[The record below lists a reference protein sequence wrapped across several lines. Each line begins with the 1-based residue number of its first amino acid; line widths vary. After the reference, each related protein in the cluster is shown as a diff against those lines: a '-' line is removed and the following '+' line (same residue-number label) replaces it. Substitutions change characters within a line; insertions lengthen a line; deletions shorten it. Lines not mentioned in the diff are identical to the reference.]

1 MPNSLSA
8 KGTPQL
14 TTSVLWVMTI
24 TTGLVVANIYYAQPL
39 LSDIASTYKVSNAK
53 AGQVAMFTQLG
64 YAAGL
69 LLIVPLA
76 DMFKRKRLIIIDFAF
91 IIASLLI
98 TAWAPTILILII
110 ASFFVGLSSVIPQ
123 VLIPMVAHLAKPEE
137 RGKKIGVVMSGLL
150 IGILLSRTLSGF
162 VGEHLGW
169 RAMFYMAAGLMVI
182 LWLLAAVLLPEIEPE
197 YKGSYKSLFTSLL
210 KLAKTEPVLRLAAFR
225 GAMGFACFSAFWA
238 TLVFLLKQPQ
248 FNMGSA
254 EAGTFGL
261 VGAAGALAAS
271 AIGRLSDKMDS
282 YRLIIYTLLLLPL
295 SFIIFIFS
303 SHSLILLV
311 IGVIV
316 LDMGVQA
323 THIANQAL
331 IFSLQ
336 PEARN
341 RINTVYMVSYFL
353 GGSAGTFLATQLWS
367 SYQWYG
373 VCAIGILLSLIAL
386 CVHLLAGKKGSSV
399 QNNHT

>member
-1 MPNSLSA
+1 MSNNLSA
-8 KGTPQL
+8 KAAPQL
-14 TTSVLWVMTI
+14 TSSILWVMTI

-39 LSDIASTYKVSNAK
+39 LSDIANTYKVNNAR
-53 AGQVAMFTQLG
+53 AGQIAMFTQLG

-76 DMFKRKRLIIIDFAF
+76 DMFKRKRLILIDFAF
-91 IIASLLI
+91 IIASLLV
-98 TAWAPTILILII
+98 TAWAPNILILTI

-162 VGEHLGW
+162 IGEHLGW
-169 RAMFYMAAGLMVI
+169 RAMFYIAAGLMGV
-182 LWLLAAVLLPEIEPE
+182 LWLLASMLLPEIEPE
-197 YKGSYKSLFTSLL
+197 YKGNYKTLFTSLIQL
-210 KLAKTEPVLRLAAFR
+210 VKTEPVLRLAAFR
-225 GAMGFACFSAFWA
+225 GAMCFACFSAFWA

-282 YRLIIYTLLLLPL
+282 YRLIIYTLLLIPL
-295 SFIIFIFS
+295 SFVIFIFS
-303 SHSLILLV
+303 SQSLILLV
-311 IGVIV
+311 IGVII

-341 RINTVYMVSYFL
+341 RINTVYMVSYFV
-353 GGSAGTFLATQLWS
+353 GGSAGTFLATQLWTN
-367 SYQWYG
+367 YQWYG
-373 VCAIGILLSLIAL
+373 VCGIGIILSLIAL
-386 CVHLLAGKKGSSV
+386 TIHLLSGKKSSLV
-399 QNNHT
+399 H